1 WTMIGWGALAGVAIV
16 LIDEALGRARR
27 LRLPPLAVGIGIYLP
42 MAVTL
47 PVVVGAV
54 IGHRYDRWADRR
66 ADPEAA
72 RRMGVL
78 AATGLIVGESL
89 FGVAF
94 AGIVAAT
101 GSDAPL
107 AVVADFETPALFL
120 GLAAFAALLALL
132 YRFTARRAGVAQP
145 LPR

>member
-1 WTMIGWGALAGVAIV
+1 MIGWGALAGVGLVV
-16 LIDEALGRARR
+16 LDEGLGRARR
-27 LRLPPLAVGIGIYLP
+27 LRLPPLAVGIGVYLP

-47 PVVVGAV
+47 PVVIGSV
-54 IGHRYDRWADRR
+54 IGHVYDRWADRR

-78 AATGLIVGESL
+78 AATGMIVGESL

-94 AGIVAAT
+94 AAIVGAT

-107 AVVADFETPALFL
+107 ALVEGFETPAVLL
-120 GLAAFAALLALL
+120 GLLAFAAAVAWL
-132 YRFTARRAGVAQP
+132 YRATMRRA
-145 LPR
+145 